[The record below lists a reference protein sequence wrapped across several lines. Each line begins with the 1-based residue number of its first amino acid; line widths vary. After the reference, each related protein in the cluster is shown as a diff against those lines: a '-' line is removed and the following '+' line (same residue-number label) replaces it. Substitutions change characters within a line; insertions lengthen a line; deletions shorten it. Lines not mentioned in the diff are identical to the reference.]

1 MSRATVALGVLLIFS
16 RVALVFCPAAVCPWN
31 LLPPR
36 DHIIIETSERTSA
49 DYHAGGLTIVI
60 FGESYGQFRRRSG

>member
-16 RVALVFCPAAVCPWN
+16 RVALVFCSPWN